1 MGYLQAKDIVSGQEG
16 RAYATFDGVVEE
28 MFYVKSIEAT
38 AEKQKEEVKVL
49 GKRGTQSKAAGWTGT
64 GTMTI
69 YYTTSRFRQLMLRY
83 IKDGIDTYFDIQ
95 IINDDSTTDI
105 GRQASVLR
113 NVNLDSVTVAKLDT
127 ESSLLDEE
135 ISFTFDDYDLQ
146 ESFTDPVLG

>member
-95 IINDDSTTDI
+95 IINDDSTTNI